1 MSLLC
6 STFLGGN
13 LLFHLQ
19 HGVLASIISIILS
32 VQFSCSVVSDSLRP
46 RGLQR
51 TRLPSPS
58 PTPGACSNSCP
69 LRSFGST
76 NFPRYL
82 WVASCF
88 RHFLSH
94 LSSSPP
100 RVEVVVGSGNHKM
113 LGSKLTPGCVRVVR
127 LVMEWCYHFFILTFI
142 WLPGSYSRYQVA
154 SSKGVRVLATC
165 RACIYFIVLWFC
177 KLRLLKMGEHLYP
190 IFLGM
195 YNWVLLYSSF
205 QTGFSG

>member
-1 MSLLC
+1 MEE
-6 STFLGGN
+6 TFY
-13 LLFHLQ
+13 LQ
-19 HGVLASIISIILS
+19 HRVLACIISIILS
-32 VQFSCSVVSDSLRP
+32 VQFSHSVVPYSLRP
-46 RGLQR
+46 HRLQH
-51 TRLPSPS
+51 TRLLCPS

-69 LRSFGST
+69 LRSFWST
-76 NFPRYL
+76 NFQRYL
-82 WVASCF
+82 WVVSCS

-113 LGSKLTPGCVRVVR
+113 LGSELTPGCVRVVHS
-127 LVMEWCYHFFILTFI
+127 VKEWCYHFFILTFI
-142 WLPGSYSRYQVA
+142 WLPGSHSRYQVP

-165 RACIYFIVLWFC
+165 HTCICFIVLWFC

-190 IFLGM
+190 IFPGM

-205 QTGFSG
+205 QTRFSG